1 MSKANALSQQAPPPE
16 SGWTVISGPLSGTRA
31 KMTSVQF
38 SIGRS
43 AECDLALPNDLKVSR
58 KHARVYWDGYGYHIQ
73 SLVSE
78 NPVLINGKPISD
90 SEIHS
95 GTIIQLGESQL
106 RFEELGAPA
115 DLMVIDGGFQPPVPP
130 PQHGYGMGHAQ
141 PPPKRKKSGKAK
153 SQGSPFTM
161 KRLMVYGIIG
171 GLLWWLLT
179 PVDNKKKNP
188 FEIRTEK
195 QIEADIEEA
204 KELQKVAEK
213 LRSQSLNPSVS
224 QRTAQEHYVRGFRDF
239 RKGQFERSI
248 GSFQACLALN
258 PEHPLCNR
266 YLKLSQKKF
275 GELIQYHMVLGRK
288 YRDQNQFRAC
298 RASFRNVMVMVKDP
312 SSAIYNEAKT
322 NYTACN
328 SLVEG
333 HF

>member
-1 MSKANALSQQAPPPE
+1 M
-16 SGWTVISGPLSGTRA
+16 

-43 AECDLALPNDLKVSR
+43 AECDLALPHDPKVSR
-58 KHARVYWDGYGYHIQ
+58 KHARVYWDGNGYHIQ

-78 NPVLINGKPISD
+78 NPVLINGKAISD

-95 GTIIQLGESQL
+95 GTIIQLGESQI
-106 RFEELGAPA
+106 RFEEMGSPA
-115 DLMVIDGGFQPPVPP
+115 DLMVIDGGFQPPMPP
-130 PQHGYGMGHAQ
+130 PQFRGMGHAAEPPRRRQ
-141 PPPKRKKSGKAK
+141 PARPKPQS
-153 SQGSPFTM
+153 SPFTM

-171 GLLWWLLT
+171 GLLWWILT
-179 PVDNKKKNP
+179 PVDGKKKNP

-204 KELQKVAEK
+204 KELQKVTEK
-213 LRSQSLNPSVS
+213 LRAQSLNPSVS

-288 YRDQNQFRAC
+288 YKEQNQFRAC

-312 SSAIYNEAKT
+312 SSPIYNEAKS